1 MVLILSA
8 PDDSSTND
16 VIDWL
21 IFLDKKFIRISEEDI
36 IQFSN
41 IEISNEDVDFTL
53 LINNEIEIKLS
64 EISKFWYRRSY
75 IKLFVEKIREDI
87 ELYLELNYHLR
98 NESQIIL
105 NSFLN
110 EVKNKSLN
118 SPHDNS
124 LNKITVLREAT
135 KIGLNIPKTLITN
148 NKEKLINFHRKNKK
162 LITKNISPGVFI
174 NNSEKYLSVTTQR
187 VSTEEIKKLPERF
200 SYSLFQEEI
209 AKLFELRIF
218 FIENNFYASAIFS
231 QNDKKTEVD
240 FRNYNIEKPNRTPPF
255 KLPRSIEKKLNKL
268 MKKVKLNSGSIDLI
282 YSEDDK
288 YYFLEV
294 NPIGQFYQVSYPC
307 NYYLEK
313 KIAEFL

>member
-187 VSTEEIKKLPERF
+187 VSTEEKVILTFFDKSQGLRKFVLRNIKPQPRVPSTEQR
-200 SYSLFQEEI
+200 YDRIRNNSLFTSG
-209 AKLFELRIF
+209 KKRI
-218 FIENNFYASAIFS
+218 
-231 QNDKKTEVD
+231 
-240 FRNYNIEKPNRTPPF
+240 
-255 KLPRSIEKKLNKL
+255 
-268 MKKVKLNSGSIDLI
+268 
-282 YSEDDK
+282 
-288 YYFLEV
+288 
-294 NPIGQFYQVSYPC
+294 
-307 NYYLEK
+307 
-313 KIAEFL
+313 